1 MSVKKNIEFHIQE
14 TWKIFFTCHN
24 ADGTPMSL
32 TDCAV
37 FFRMNNGSIP
47 LITKTN
53 AAGLIVTDE
62 AAGTG
67 VVTITPAD
75 QIAAPVAK
83 DKSYLYELRVNAP
96 TFVSVQAEGALKVLP
111 SLFAT

>member
-1 MSVKKNIEFHIQE
+1 MSTKKNIEFHIQE

-24 ADGTPMSL
+24 ADGTAMDL
-32 TDCAV
+32 TNCDV
-37 FFRMNNGSIP
+37 FFRLNNGSVV
-47 LITKTN
+47 LFTKTN
-53 AAGLIVTDE
+53 AAGLIITDE
-62 AAGTG
+62 VAGTG
-67 VVTITPAD
+67 VVTVSPAD

-111 SLFAT
+111 SLFAV